1 MMQPKTAF
9 MILTGAAIMILPVL
23 CNGFSFVFPDSGDYL
38 VFHPLLHRS
47 PYYGLFIFFF
57 HLNRF
62 IWGPIIAQAL
72 IVSHLPGCGVRGKR
86 DRGRCRRLGGGRGH
100 RLHP

>member
-23 CNGFSFVFPDSGDYL
+23 CNGFPFVFPDSGDYL

-72 IVSHLPGCGVRGKR
+72 IRRARTELPPASGR
-86 DRGRCRRLGGGRGH
+86 DNAALSGT
-100 RLHP
+100 